1 MYFQSECEC
10 YDKDK
15 HDFLIHQLN
24 LYKALCYVRITLE
37 DVSKRGKYNNI
48 WFYTN
53 SLQLLRLFFC
63 KGRNDY
69 SINMITKELRYL
81 TWEEAFLSLRSDIL
95 PEAIRAKYC
104 DLTTSAYMYTKVL
117 HFHCISLYFI
127 FAVFFTLTNTC
138 LMSPIFPKVCLWT
151 LETTTLCWIIPIF
164 ALSMNML
171 DQRTKKKAREILLVV
186 FSWIFYRVFL
196 QVVQF

>member
-1 MYFQSECEC
+1 MLTLFHNFNALNFVYFQSECEC

-53 SLQLLRLFFC
+53 SLQLFCLFFC

-104 DLTTSAYMYTKVL
+104 DLTTSAYTKIL
-117 HFHCISLYFI
+117 HFHCILLYFI
-127 FAVFFTLTNTC
+127 FAVFFLH
-138 LMSPIFPKVCLWT
+138 
-151 LETTTLCWIIPIF
+151 
-164 ALSMNML
+164 
-171 DQRTKKKAREILLVV
+171 
-186 FSWIFYRVFL
+186 
-196 QVVQF
+196 